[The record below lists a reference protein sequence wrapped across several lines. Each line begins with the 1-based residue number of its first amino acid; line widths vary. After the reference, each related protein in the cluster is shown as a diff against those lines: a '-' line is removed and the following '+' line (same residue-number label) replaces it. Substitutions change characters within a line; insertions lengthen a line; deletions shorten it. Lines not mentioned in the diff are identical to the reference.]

1 MPFCSIKDAYGEEWN
16 SQPPI
21 NSAKNKEIY
30 CFPPSNGY
38 CDPYFNSN
46 DFYGSL
52 DKPINQRVEEIENT
66 IRSIIERKD
75 IPESFTNVNKSAN
88 ISLDKKKRLENI
100 LYSVL
105 IIVFASQIL
114 EGLF

>member
-30 CFPPSNGY
+30 SFPPSNGY

-52 DKPINQRVEEIENT
+52 DNPINQRVEKIEKTLSQIAEGNMV
-66 IRSIIERKD
+66 
-75 IPESFTNVNKSAN
+75 ESFTNVNKSAN